1 MRHKGC
7 YARDTGGPPGKCRGA
22 ACEIQEMPFG
32 EVQGALL
39 VRYRGI
45 VVVTLKETIFDPQG
59 EAVKNSLVAMGFS
72 SVTKVRMGKYI
83 VVYLE
88 ALNEEEA
95 REKLAD
101 MARRL
106 LANPVTETY
115 EISLVEV
122 PN

>member
-1 MRHKGC
+1 MR
-7 YARDTGGPPGKCRGA
+7 
-22 ACEIQEMPFG
+22 FG
-32 EVQGALL
+32 EVQGVLL
-39 VRYRGI
+39 VRYRGT

-72 SVTKVRMGKYI
+72 SVTKVRMGKHI
-83 VVYLE
+83 IVYLE

-122 PN
+122 PD